1 MKPNE
6 TKTTNGDAKNKG
18 PSNPVTT
25 VTTNGDPAP
34 TGAAPEQ
41 AAPKLSAAEQ
51 KALFDRWAALS
62 KATTAAAEALEK
74 ARDAESKA
82 VAEIGAK
89 LAPKKVFIFGGERL
103 MLTKRGERYFFR
115 RPSEEGE
122 VIE

>member
-41 AAPKLSAAEQ
+41 A

-74 ARDAESKA
+74 ARNAESKA

-122 VIE
+122 VIA